1 MQARYDLNMTAYG
14 VPGLNLMARYIKGD
28 IDGASVDTG
37 GAYAYYAGDAGKGK
51 EWERDLEAK
60 YVVQEGDLKDL
71 SLRVRY
77 ATARG
82 FAGDGGAA
90 SEREDARDR
99 TVPGISGALNR

>member
-1 MQARYDLNMTAYG
+1 MISTA
-14 VPGLNLMARYIKGD
+14 P
-28 IDGASVDTG
+28 ASTSTPFWCG
-37 GAYAYYAGDAGKGK
+37 SRAGDAGKGK

-82 FAGDGGAA
+82 FAGDID
-90 SEREDARDR
+90 ELRVITEYPLD
-99 TVPGISGALNR
+99 IL